1 MPVYVPLCKFK
12 SAKVIGFILVLLH
25 VGCAV
30 EPASLPTVT
39 ECETFR
45 TFYVVGHGWHTGIVV
60 TREDLVETVLSLVN
74 DLGNGDYVEI
84 GWGDERFYQA
94 ETVTLGLALQAILWP
109 TSTVLHVVELTDTP
123 QRYFSASEVMEISV
137 PQTGYEQLLAYIAES
152 FERTTDNNII
162 GLGPGLYGNS
172 RFYRA
177 TGDFH
182 AFNTCNTW
190 VAKAIERTGY
200 PMNNSNVVTA
210 EEVLSLL
217 RRGLDVTMNCFSI
230 RRY

>member
-1 MPVYVPLCKFK
+1 MTVTDPFVDMRITCLL
-12 SAKVIGFILVLLH
+12 ILVFLN

-30 EPASLPTVT
+30 KPAGSPTVT

-45 TFYVVGHGWHTGIVV
+45 MFYVVGHGWHTSIVV
-60 TREDLVETVLSLVN
+60 TREDLVETALSLAN
-74 DLGNGDYVEI
+74 DLDNGDYVEI

-94 ETVTLGLALQAILWP
+94 ETVTPGLALQAILWP

-137 PQTGYEQLLAYIAES
+137 PQTGYEKLLAYIAES
-152 FERTTDNNII
+152 FERTTDNNIT

-177 TGDFH
+177 TGVFH

-190 VAKAIERTGY
+190 VARAIERTGF

-217 RRGLDVTMNCFSI
+217 RRGLDVTMNCFSV